1 MENLTK
7 EMGLVGKLEE
17 PRPKPGYTL
26 VVFREVDGGHELVDT
41 LPDGA
46 RFRPGLLAGLG
57 KRFRARAVTTD
68 PALRDHFD
76 VRLSAVG
83 GSESVHVNLTV
94 HLIYSIVSPAT
105 VAMRVDKDP
114 LRRLR
119 KEIEAV
125 LESEALKVDRKDAEN
140 KAFDLEGALLHLREF
155 QRKAS
160 DGRGNL
166 DRFRSFAQSLGF
178 DLQTLEIVR
187 TPTAEEL
194 DEAKGLEK
202 QERVRRELA
211 QTEITKR
218 FEANETEETK
228 RVRIGAA
235 RPTRLMEVDA
245 DKDVESLRA
254 DRDFS
259 IHAVKRVT
267 YLMDQGVERLNEA
280 LKTIAHNTDSARSLR
295 ETMRE
300 LVGLRQELGAGMLQA
315 ADGGGPGGRFL
326 AAEAPPQALPGL
338 SDHIAPPD
346 GGPLFEEIGTMYTVL
361 AGLDCR
367 PSERSELAARVLHL
381 LAELSRGE
389 RADPERLA
397 EDSRALQEY
406 RDSIAFGTIVRDVDQ
421 HDYFKRLQ
429 DLDRMKRAFGVSQ
442 AAADVPADRPANGS
456 GEVAETEQETTDG

>member
-125 LESEALKVDRKDAEN
+125 LESEALKVDRKGAEN

-178 DLQTLEIVR
+178 DLQTVEIVR

-326 AAEAPPQALPGL
+326 AAEAPPACSSRSVRPYRPAGRRSPVRRDRDDVYGPRRPRLPSLRAERAGGPRASPPGRALPRRAGR
-338 SDHIAPPD
+338 SRTAGRGFARAPGIP
-346 GGPLFEEIGTMYTVL
+346 
-361 AGLDCR
+361 R
-367 PSERSELAARVLHL
+367 
-381 LAELSRGE
+381 
-389 RADPERLA
+389 
-397 EDSRALQEY
+397 
-406 RDSIAFGTIVRDVDQ
+406 
-421 HDYFKRLQ
+421 
-429 DLDRMKRAFGVSQ
+429 LDRLR
-442 AAADVPADRPANGS
+442 DDRPRR
-456 GEVAETEQETTDG
+456 